1 MADNA
6 SKGRKNEEVADFAA
20 GFGRLA
26 AEMLENARA
35 MPVHPLMA
43 HPAAAFAAATA
54 IGFGFSTQMA
64 GAFFGAFQSALET
77 TGKVAAALDDTPPD
91 ELKPDV
97 DIRPDYIRPVVKAF
111 TKPPAEQKA
120 GPRLTVVKPVSEPT
134 PASPAKPVSQVKPVS
149 QAKPANQTKASQPK
163 PAVKAKPVARGK
175 TDDLKL
181 IAGIGPKLE
190 QVLNAKGIRSFAE
203 IAAWTDEEIARFDAE
218 LGFNGRIGRDDWT
231 GQAKVLAGRG
241 RRKK

>member
-6 SKGRKNEEVADFAA
+6 SKVGKKEEVTDFAA

-97 DIRPDYIRPVVKAF
+97 DIRPENIRPDVRAF
-111 TKPPAEQKA
+111 TKPPTEKKA
-120 GPRLTVVKPVSEPT
+120 RPTLTVVKPVSEST
-134 PASPAKPVSQVKPVS
+134 PASHT
-149 QAKPANQTKASQPK
+149 KPASQTKTSQPK

-175 TDDLKL
+175 ADDLKL

-190 QVLNAKGIRSFAE
+190 QVLNAKGIRNFVE
-203 IAAWTDEEIARFDAE
+203 IAAWTDEEIARLDAE

-231 GQAKVLAGRG
+231 GQAKILAGRG

>member
-6 SKGRKNEEVADFAA
+6 SKSGKKEEAADFAA

-43 HPAAAFAAATA
+43 QPAAAFAAATA

-64 GAFFGAFQSALET
+64 GAFFGAWQSALET

-97 DIRPDYIRPVVKAF
+97 DIRPENIRSEVKAF
-111 TKPPAEQKA
+111 TKPPAEKKA
-120 GPRLTVVKPVSEPT
+120 RPTLTVVRPVSEPIPPSQT
-134 PASPAKPVSQVKPVS
+134 KPAS
-149 QAKPANQTKASQPK
+149 QTKASQPK
-163 PAVKAKPVARGK
+163 PAVKAKTVARGK
-175 TDDLKL
+175 ADDLKL

-190 QVLNAKGIRSFAE
+190 QVLNDKGIRSFAD

-218 LGFNGRIGRDDWT
+218 LGFNGRISRDDWT

>member
-6 SKGRKNEEVADFAA
+6 SKAGKKEEVADFAA

-54 IGFGFSTQMA
+54 IGFGFSTQI
-64 GAFFGAFQSALET
+64 
-77 TGKVAAALDDTPPD
+77 AAALDDTPPD

-97 DIRPDYIRPVVKAF
+97 DIRPENIRPDVRAF
-111 TKPPAEQKA
+111 TKPPTEKKA
-120 GPRLTVVKPVSEPT
+120 RPTLTVVKQVSEPT
-134 PASPAKPVSQVKPVS
+134 PASHT
-149 QAKPANQTKASQPK
+149 KPASQTKTSQPK

-175 TDDLKL
+175 ADDLKL

-190 QVLNAKGIRSFAE
+190 QVLNAKGIRNFVE
-203 IAAWTDEEIARFDAE
+203 IAAWTDEEIARLDAE

-231 GQAKVLAGRG
+231 GQAKILAGRG

>member
-1 MADNA
+1 MADKA
-6 SKGRKNEEVADFAA
+6 SKAGKKEEVAEFAA

-26 AEMLENARA
+26 AEMLENAQA

-64 GAFFGAFQSALET
+64 GAFFGAWQSALET
-77 TGKVAAALDDTPPD
+77 TSKVAAALDDTPPD
-91 ELKPDV
+91 ETAPDV
-97 DIRPDYIRPVVKAF
+97 DIRPENIRPAVKAF
-111 TKPPAEQKA
+111 TKPAA
-120 GPRLTVVKPVSEPT
+120 GKKTGPTLTVVRPVSEPIPASQPKPVSE
-134 PASPAKPVSQVKPVS
+134 AKSVG
-149 QAKPANQTKASQPK
+149 QTK
-163 PAVKAKPVARGK
+163 PAVKAKPAARAVK
-175 TDDLKL
+175 ADDLKL

-203 IAAWTDEEIARFDAE
+203 IAAWTDAEIARLDAE

-231 GQAKVLAGRG
+231 GQAKILAGRG

>member
-6 SKGRKNEEVADFAA
+6 SKGRKNEEAADFAA

-26 AEMLENARA
+26 AEMLENAQA

-64 GAFFGAFQSALET
+64 GAFFGAWQSALET
-77 TGKVAAALDDTPPD
+77 TSKVAAALDDTPPD

-97 DIRPDYIRPVVKAF
+97 DIRPENIRPAVKAF

-134 PASPAKPVSQVKPVS
+134 PASQAKPLS
-149 QAKPANQTKASQPK
+149 QAKPARQTKTSQPK

-203 IAAWTDEEIARFDAE
+203 IAAWTDEEIARLDAE
-218 LGFNGRIGRDDWT
+218 LGFNGRIGRDDWA

>member
-6 SKGRKNEEVADFAA
+6 SKAGKKEEVTDFAA

-97 DIRPDYIRPVVKAF
+97 DIRPENIRPDVRAF
-111 TKPPAEQKA
+111 TKPPTEKKA
-120 GPRLTVVKPVSEPT
+120 RPTLTVVKPVSEST
-134 PASPAKPVSQVKPVS
+134 AASQTKPAS
-149 QAKPANQTKASQPK
+149 QTKTSQPK

-175 TDDLKL
+175 ADDLKL

-190 QVLNAKGIRSFAE
+190 QVLNAKGIRNFVE
-203 IAAWTDEEIARFDAE
+203 IAAWTDEEIARLDAE

-231 GQAKVLAGRG
+231 GQAKILAGRG

>member
-6 SKGRKNEEVADFAA
+6 SKSGKKEEVADFAA

-26 AEMLENARA
+26 AEMLENAQA

-64 GAFFGAFQSALET
+64 GAFFGAWQSALET
-77 TGKVAAALDDTPPD
+77 TSKVAAALDDTPPD
-91 ELKPDV
+91 EPMPAV
-97 DIRPDYIRPVVKAF
+97 DIRPENIRPDVKAF

-134 PASPAKPVSQVKPVS
+134 PASQAKPFS
-149 QAKPANQTKASQPK
+149 QAKPARQTKTSQPK
-163 PAVKAKPVARGK
+163 PAVKAKPVARGRPM
-175 TDDLKL
+175 
-181 IAGIGPKLE
+181 I
-190 QVLNAKGIRSFAE
+190 SS
-203 IAAWTDEEIARFDAE
+203 
-218 LGFNGRIGRDDWT
+218 
-231 GQAKVLAGRG
+231 
-241 RRKK
+241 

>member
-97 DIRPDYIRPVVKAF
+97 DIRQQNIRPVVKAF

-134 PASPAKPVSQVKPVS
+134 PASPAKPVT
-149 QAKPANQTKASQPK
+149 QAKPASQAKASQPK

-218 LGFNGRIGRDDWT
+218 LGFNGRIGRDDWA

>member
-6 SKGRKNEEVADFAA
+6 SKGRKNEEAADFAA

-64 GAFFGAFQSALET
+64 GAFFGAWQSALET

-97 DIRPDYIRPVVKAF
+97 DIRPENIRPAVKAF

-134 PASPAKPVSQVKPVS
+134 PAG
-149 QAKPANQTKASQPK
+149 QAKPASQAKASQPK
-163 PAVKAKPVARGK
+163 PAVKAKPVTRGK

>member
-26 AEMLENARA
+26 AEMLENAQA

-64 GAFFGAFQSALET
+64 GAFFGAWQSALET

-97 DIRPDYIRPVVKAF
+97 DIRPENIRPVVKAF

-120 GPRLTVVKPVSEPT
+120 GPKLTIVKPVSEST
-134 PASPAKPVSQVKPVS
+134 PASQARPVS
-149 QAKPANQTKASQPK
+149 QAKASEPK

>member
-1 MADNA
+1 MVDKA
-6 SKGRKNEEVADFAA
+6 SDGRKKEEAADFAA

-54 IGFGFSTQMA
+54 IGVGLSTQMA

-77 TGKVAAALDDTPPD
+77 TGKLAAALDDTPPD
-91 ELKPDV
+91 EPTANVDV
-97 DIRPDYIRPVVKAF
+97 RPENIR
-111 TKPPAEQKA
+111 
-120 GPRLTVVKPVSEPT
+120 
-134 PASPAKPVSQVKPVS
+134 
-149 QAKPANQTKASQPK
+149 
-163 PAVKAKPVARGK
+163 PAVKAVEKPAPESKPVVERKAKPKLTIVAPVSAPMPAAKPVPAAKAKPVTRTAK
-175 TDDLKL
+175 ADDLKL

-203 IAAWTDEEIARFDAE
+203 IAGWSDEEIARLDAE
-218 LGFNGRIGRDDWT
+218 LGFNGRIGRDDWP
-231 GQAKVLAGRG
+231 GQAKILATRG

>member
-6 SKGRKNEEVADFAA
+6 SKGRKNEEAADFAA

-77 TGKVAAALDDTPPD
+77 TGKVAAALDATPPD

-97 DIRPDYIRPVVKAF
+97 DIRPENIRPDVKAF

-120 GPRLTVVKPVSEPT
+120 GPRLTVVKPVSAPV
-134 PASPAKPVSQVKPVS
+134 PASQKKPV
-149 QAKPANQTKASQPK
+149 SQPK
-163 PAVKAKPVARGK
+163 PAVQAKPAAWRK
-175 TDDLKL
+175 ADDLKL

-190 QVLNAKGIRSFAE
+190 QVLNSKGIRSFAE
-203 IAAWTDEEIARFDAE
+203 VAAWTEEDIARLDAE
-218 LGFNGRIGRDDWT
+218 LGFNGRILRDDWT

>member
-1 MADNA
+1 MADKA
-6 SKGRKNEEVADFAA
+6 SSGRNREEAADFAA

-26 AEMLENARA
+26 AEVLENARA

-77 TGKVAAALDDTPPD
+77 TGKLAAALDDTPP
-91 ELKPDV
+91 EVPAPEV
-97 DIRPDYIRPVVKAF
+97 DIWPENIRADVKTVAKPVVEKKAR
-111 TKPPAEQKA
+111 PN
-120 GPRLTVVKPVSEPT
+120 LTVVT
-134 PASPAKPVSQVKPVS
+134 PASEPVAS
-149 QAKPANQTKASQPK
+149 QATPTAKTKPAARTRKA
-163 PAVKAKPVARGK
+163 
-175 TDDLKL
+175 DDLKL

-190 QVLNAKGIRSFAE
+190 QVLNARGIRSFAE
-203 IAAWTDEEIARFDAE
+203 IAAWSDAEIARLDAE
-218 LGFNGRIGRDDWT
+218 LGFNGRIARDDWA